1 MLTLTQSDIQNLVIG
16 SSIFSTGGGFQE
28 RKQLEL
34 FNEFWLQK
42 KVLQIVDIE
51 ELNEDD
57 FVCTGYAV
65 GSPASEKTDFST
77 EFLLAK
83 QEFEKYTGKKF
94 VAVFEGETNIEALA
108 FQAALAM
115 NIPVLDADGT
125 GGRAVPEIQFD
136 NMFVHNLSLLPL
148 VAVADGGKEIAMII
162 NSPAEVAE
170 QIVRDI
176 AVRTG
181 SSVVVLDHAM
191 SVKDAKKYLTCGVMK
206 RSMKI
211 GKMVQD
217 GSDLAEL
224 IKAMGATEIIRG
236 KITKNTVSNNP
247 STGFN
252 EGNYWVSDGQNELKM
267 YVKNEN
273 ILCWKNDIPYVTCPD
288 LLITLDAKTLKG
300 VANTDLQIN
309 QEVIILALPAT
320 DLWRSEAGQKNF
332 HPSKFGFD
340 FQTVLL
346 AKNA

>member
-1 MLTLTQSDIQNLVIG
+1 MLTLNSKTTEQLVIG

-28 RKQLEL
+28 DKQLEL
-34 FNEFWLQK
+34 FNGFLSQNK
-42 KVLQIVDIE
+42 TLQIVDVN
-51 ELNEDD
+51 ELNDED

-65 GSPASEKTDFST
+65 GSPASKKTDFSA
-77 EFLLAK
+77 EFLIAK
-83 QEFEKYTGKKF
+83 KEFEKYTGKKF

-115 NIPVLDADGT
+115 EIPVLDADGT

-148 VAVADGGKEIAMII
+148 VAVADGGKEIAIII
-162 NSPAEVAE
+162 NNTAQVAE
-170 QIVRDI
+170 QIVRDM

-191 SVKDAKKYLTCGVMK
+191 SVRDAKKYLTCGVMK
-206 RSMKI
+206 RSLEIGEMVQNGVKLEDLTSKMKAKI
-211 GKMVQD
+211 LLQGKM
-217 GSDLAEL
+217 S
-224 IKAMGATEIIRG
+224 
-236 KITKNTVSNNP
+236 KNEVKDNP
-247 STGFN
+247 KTGFN

-273 ILCWKNDIPYVTCPD
+273 ILCWKNNVPYVTCPD
-288 LLITLDAKTLKG
+288 LLITLDSKTLHG
-300 VANTDLQIN
+300 VANTDLKVD

-340 FQTVLL
+340 FETVLI
-346 AKNA
+346 